1 MLNLHGDGCLC
12 VYAIE
17 MIKGFDSKLQGLSR
31 QVGSDWVDPPVVDIK
46 TVGADLQSDSAT
58 SAQSRGLRAD
68 RRPDVSVACSRGGE
82 GGPDT
87 EGARAAASL
96 RTRVLV
102 LLIYG
107 SFVLQ

>member
-1 MLNLHGDGCLC
+1 MLIFHGDRCPC
-12 VYAIE
+12 VYAVE
-17 MIKGFDSKLQGLSR
+17 MIKGFDRKLQGLSR
-31 QVGSDWVDPPVVDIK
+31 QVGSDWFDPPIVDIK

-58 SAQSRGLRAD
+58 SAQSQGLWDD
-68 RRPDVSVACSRGGE
+68 RRSDVPLPAVGG

-87 EGARAAASL
+87 EGARVAASL
-96 RTRVLV
+96 GTRVLV